1 MLPIVFSPCI
11 ANLRKNQEQSYRGDD
26 DFFFF
31 YVFTTFFA
39 KNVVKTKFETYLLCY
54 RETLMFADF

>member
-31 YVFTTFFA
+31 LRFYNVFC
-39 KNVVKTKFETYLLCY
+39 KNVVKTKFETYLLCH